1 MLKSLTVWIKTNC
14 VFLEMGIPDYLT
26 FPLRNLNAGQEATVE
41 QDMEQ
46 RTASKLEKEYIKAM
60 YFHPAYLTSLHST
73 SWEMPGWMNLE

>member
-26 FPLRNLNAGQEATVE
+26 VPLRNLNAGQEATVE

>member
-1 MLKSLTVWIKTNC
+1 
-14 VFLEMGIPDYLT
+14 MGIPDYLT